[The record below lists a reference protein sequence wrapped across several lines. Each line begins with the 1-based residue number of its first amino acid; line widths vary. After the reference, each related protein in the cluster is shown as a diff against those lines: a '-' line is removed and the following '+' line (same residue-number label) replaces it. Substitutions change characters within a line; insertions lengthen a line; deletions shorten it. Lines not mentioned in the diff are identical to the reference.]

1 MKTHQFQ
8 PDRSDALRRQLVE
21 MPAQELPRRRTTGS
35 LAEPLDELA
44 TIDPE
49 PIHKPHRT
57 RRVVLTFAAASLG
70 VIVLGQTNVS
80 IQSAHAATV
89 LRSAAEHTTTFS
101 DLTPGP
107 DEYLLIHTHANWLGG
122 RSDAAGNAV
131 YAMNAQTID
140 VYVPGD
146 PAKDWVLDR
155 DWGSIAPRPGQ
166 KDTIHA
172 PDGEFYGMPWT
183 LINEQEIRDL
193 PRDGKALIDHF
204 NAQYRGGSASRD
216 EDNFVRIT
224 DLLRTGLMPAD
235 LRAGLYQALALIPGV
250 NASEQS
256 NFDGKPGIAIGR
268 SEPLRAGQRD
278 EIIIDPATGLV
289 IGERTV
295 MTYAAFGLGTNNLM
309 GHTAI
314 DYSIVGSV
322 PPANQPAQEAGGA
335 VKVVPQPE

>member
-1 MKTHQFQ
+1 MST
-8 PDRSDALRRQLVE
+8 PPWSASVSTSRNT
-21 MPAQELPRRRTTGS
+21 PTG
-35 LAEPLDELA
+35 P
-44 TIDPE
+44 
-49 PIHKPHRT
+49 
-57 RRVVLTFAAASLG
+57 
-70 VIVLGQTNVS
+70 N
-80 IQSAHAATV
+80 
-89 LRSAAEHTTTFS
+89 
-101 DLTPGP
+101 
-107 DEYLLIHTHANWLGG
+107 EYLRIHTHANWLMGQ
-122 RSDAAGNAV
+122 SDAAGNDTF
-131 YAMNAQTID
+131 AMNAQSND

-146 PAKDWVLDR
+146 PSKDWVLDR
-155 DWGSIAPRPGQ
+155 DWGAIAPRPGQ

-172 PDGEFYGMPWT
+172 PDGKFYGIPWT
-183 LINEQEIRDL
+183 LIDDQEIRGL
-193 PRDGKALIDHF
+193 PRDGQALIDHF
-204 NAQYRGGSASRD
+204 NSEYQGGSASRD

-235 LRAGLYQALALIPGV
+235 LRAGLYKALALIPGV

-278 EIIIDPATGLV
+278 EIIIDPDTGLV

-295 MTYAAFGLGTNNLM
+295 MTYAAFGLGANNLM

>member
-8 PDRSDALRRQLVE
+8 PDRSDALRRQLVG
-21 MPAQELPRRRTTGS
+21 MPAQEFSRRRPTGS
-35 LAEPLDELA
+35 SAEHAAELA
-44 TIDPE
+44 SIDHDPLR
-49 PIHKPHRT
+49 KPHRT

-80 IQSAHAATV
+80 IQSAHAAGI
-89 LRSAAEHTTTFS
+89 LRSAAENTMTFS
-101 DLTPGP
+101 DLAPGP

-122 RSDAAGNAV
+122 RSDAEGNEV
-131 YAMNAQTID
+131 FAMNAQTID

-146 PAKDWVLDR
+146 PSRDWVLDR
-155 DWGSIAPRPGQ
+155 DWGAIAPRPGQ

-172 PDGEFYGMPWT
+172 RDGKFYGMPWT
-183 LINEQEIRDL
+183 LIDEQEIRDL
-193 PRDGKALIDHF
+193 PRDGKALIELF

-224 DLLRTGLMPAD
+224 DLLRTGLIPAD
-235 LRAGLYQALALIPGV
+235 LRAGLYEALALIPGV
-250 NASEQS
+250 NASEQT

-268 SEPLRAGQRD
+268 AEPLRAGQRD

-289 IGERTV
+289 IGERQII
-295 MTYAAFGLGTNNLM
+295 TYAAFGLGANSLM

-322 PPANQPAQEAGGA
+322 PPANQPAQEAGGP
-335 VKVVPQPE
+335 VK